1 MILGGFMACFN
12 VAIIG
17 AGVVGSAIAREL
29 SKFDIKTVLIEK
41 EHDVSLGA
49 SKANSGIVH
58 GGYAGKSGTLKG
70 ELCIRGNQMFE
81 TLNRELNFGY
91 RRTGA
96 YMLAF
101 SEKDFEIIQQQIQNG
116 HKIGETGYTI
126 LDKKTLKERLP
137 HVSDQAMGALY
148 IPTVGVTSPYELTI
162 ALTENAIENGVT
174 LKLDFEVAKICRGET
189 GCFEMTAVS
198 GNTILTEIIIN
209 AAGGH
214 SDEIAKLCGDE
225 SIEILKRKGQYIL
238 LGKDQSYLTDQVIF
252 QTPNEK
258 GKGILV
264 TTTYHGNLM
273 IGPDAEDLKDDVNK
287 DTSIESLEYVIQAAR
302 KSIPSFNLKRALT
315 TFSGVRAMS
324 GNGDFTIRPSEIKG
338 LFHVAGIDSPGLTSS
353 PAIAEYVVAMLRT
366 SGVKLEQNAQFNAHR
381 DALIKSEKPDSKIM
395 CRCEGITEDEVR
407 ESLCRGI
414 PVDTTDA
421 VKRRVRAGM
430 GNCQGAYCRP
440 RVKALLAEQLRLAET
455 QIKTRTETHEAPT
468 RVSIDVI
475 RKLTV

>member
-1 MILGGFMACFN
+1 MECFKI
-12 VAIIG
+12 AIIG

-81 TLNRELNFGY
+81 ALNSALNFGY

-101 SEKDFEIIQQQIQNG
+101 SERDFEVIQHQIQNG
-116 HKIGETGYTI
+116 VKVGESGYAL
-126 LDKKTLKERLP
+126 LDEKKLKERLP
-137 HVSDQAMGALY
+137 HVSDQAIGALY
-148 IPTVGVTSPYELTI
+148 IPTVGVTSPYEFTI
-162 ALTENAIENGVT
+162 ALAENAIENGVT
-174 LKLDFEVAKICRGET
+174 LKLDFEVDKIHKDKT
-189 GCFEMTAVS
+189 GCYEITATNS
-198 GNTILTEIIIN
+198 DTLLAEIIIN
-209 AAGGH
+209 VAGEH
-214 SDEIAKLCGDE
+214 SDKIARLFGDE
-225 SIEILKRKGQYIL
+225 SIKLLKRKGQYIL
-238 LGKDQSYLTDQVIF
+238 FGKDQSYLTDQVIF
-252 QTPNEK
+252 QLPNDK

-273 IGPDAEDLKDDVNK
+273 IGPDAEDMRLDVNK
-287 DTSIESLEYVIQAAR
+287 DTSVESLEYVIQTAR
-302 KSIPSFNLKRALT
+302 RSIPNINLKRALT
-315 TFSGVRAMS
+315 TFSGVRSMS
-324 GNGDFTIRPSEIKG
+324 ETGDFIIRPSEIEG

-353 PAIAEYVVAMLRT
+353 PAIAKYVVEMLKNA
-366 SGVKLEQNAQFNAHR
+366 GVDLKDKTYFKADRAP
-381 DALIKSEKPDSKIM
+381 LIKSQKQDSKMM
-395 CRCEGITEDEVR
+395 CRCEGITEAEIRDCL
-407 ESLCRGI
+407 SRGI

-440 RVKALLAEQLRLAET
+440 RVKALLAEALDLPEA
-455 QIKTRTETHEAPT
+455 QIKTRTETHVAPT
-468 RVSIDVI
+468 RVSIEVI
-475 RKLTV
+475 RNLNV

>member
-1 MILGGFMACFN
+1 M
-12 VAIIG
+12 
-17 AGVVGSAIAREL
+17 GSAIAREL
-29 SKFDIKTVLIEK
+29 SKFNIKTVLIEK

-58 GGYAGKSGTLKG
+58 GGYVGKAGTLKG
-70 ELCIRGNQMFE
+70 QLCIKGNRMFE
-81 TLNRELNFGY
+81 ILNKELNFGY

-96 YMLAF
+96 YMLAY
-101 SEKDFEIIQQQIQNG
+101 SEKDFEIIQQQIENG
-116 HKIGETGYTI
+116 HKVGEAGYAI
-126 LDKKTLKERLP
+126 LNREALKEKLP
-137 HVSDQAMGALY
+137 HVSDQAIGALY

-162 ALTENAIENGVT
+162 ALTENAIANGVT
-174 LKLDFEVAKICRGET
+174 LKLDFKVSKIDQDKAGFYEI
-189 GCFEMTAVS
+189 TATS
-198 GNTILTEIIIN
+198 GDKILSENIVN
-209 AAGGH
+209 AAGCH

-225 SIEILKRKGQYIL
+225 GIEILKRKGQYIL

-287 DTSIESLEYVIQAAR
+287 DTSIESLEHVIRTAR

-324 GNGDFTIRPSEIKG
+324 ESGDFIIRPSEKKG

-353 PAIAEYVVAMLRT
+353 PAIAKYVVEMLRD
-366 SGVKLEQNAQFNAHR
+366 SGMVLAPNKAFKPYRE
-381 DALIKSEKPDSKIM
+381 ALIKAQKPDSKIM
-395 CRCEGITEDEVR
+395 CRCESITALEVS
-407 ESLCRGI
+407 ECLIRGI

-440 RVKALLAEQLRLAET
+440 RVRALLAEELKISET
-455 QIKTRTETHEAPT
+455 QIKTRTETHMAPT